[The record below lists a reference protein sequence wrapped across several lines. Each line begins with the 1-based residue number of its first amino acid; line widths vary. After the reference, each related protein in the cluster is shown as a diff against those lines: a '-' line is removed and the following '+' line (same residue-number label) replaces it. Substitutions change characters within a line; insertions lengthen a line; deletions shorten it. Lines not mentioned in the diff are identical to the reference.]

1 MEISHVKGGTVPSV
15 KKSAIK
21 LVHMKSYF
29 KDRSAVSKRL
39 YKNPT
44 IYEVYEVAH
53 EGLSYARTTLHAGR
67 IGKEFFMTRG
77 HVHTSGDPEI
87 YYVISGKGILLI
99 ENETCNHMPLRRGC
113 IAYVPKDKRHRMVN
127 VGRYPFIFVAFYST
141 GIGHDYRDVEAHGF
155 TKQVVAKRG
164 GWALEGRMGKKV

>member
-1 MEISHVKGGTVPSV
+1 MKGGKVTSV
-15 KKSAIK
+15 KKSEIK

-29 KDRSAVSKRL
+29 KDRSAILKKL
-39 YKNPT
+39 QKNPT

-53 EGLSYARTTLHAGR
+53 EGLSYAQTTLHAGR

-77 HVHTSGDPEI
+77 HVHISGDPEI

-113 IAYVPKDKRHRMVN
+113 IAYVPKDMRHRMVN
-127 VGRYPFIFVAFYST
+127 VGRHPFIFVAFYPT
-141 GIGHDYRDVEAHGF
+141 GIGHDYRHVEAHGF
-155 TKQVVAKRG
+155 TKQVVEKSG
-164 GWALEGRMGKKV
+164 GWVFEGRMGKKV